1 MNRLASLF
9 LEDGDTLPSVE
20 ALPNVFEGSSKPKRS
35 KAETACTV
43 AVRLEPIRVETNRL
57 EDPRRQDKIAKK
69 RSPDVPICPSLLQQK
84 ATSSTCSMMQNS
96 EKLFDGNE
104 EIRIATMR
112 KPMSLAGD
120 VLSHCLEGIQKM
132 KLKFGDNVCVF
143 KIGLVGQ
150 WQNLLFR
157 WEKYRENGFARMH
170 VLHASLILE
179 VAELLEACCIS
190 HYQEQAGCRNIA
202 RGGEGMRRRGGQPRY
217 AGPYILYVVAA
228 SATQRKAIKS

>member
-9 LEDGDTLPSVE
+9 LDEGDTLPSLE
-20 ALPNVFEGSSKPKRS
+20 ALPNAFEGSSKPKRS
-35 KAETACTV
+35 KTQACIV

-57 EDPRRQDKIAKK
+57 KDAGQQDKIAKK
-69 RSPDVPICPSLLQQK
+69 RSPAVPMITSLLQQNTT
-84 ATSSTCSMMQNS
+84 ANTGSMMQNS
-96 EKLFDGNE
+96 EQLFDGNE
-104 EIRIATMR
+104 EIRIATLR

-120 VLSHCLEGIQKM
+120 VLSHCLEGIRKM
-132 KLKFGDNVCVF
+132 NLKFGDNVCVF

-170 VLHASLILE
+170 VLHASWILE

-202 RGGEGMRRRGGQPRY
+202 RGGEGMRRRGGKPRY

-228 SATQRKAIKS
+228 SATQRQAIKG